1 MKEVT
6 DMADLNN
13 MFEEPENCTHN
24 CGTCGSNCGD
34 NQGKFWEAL
43 DDFAEIPSEAL
54 LKALQSFGED
64 EE

>member
-1 MKEVT
+1 
-6 DMADLNN
+6 MADLNN

-54 LKALQSFGED
+54 LKAQIGRAHV
-64 EE
+64 